1 MKEACCIPLCQLFLK
16 KDESLQK
23 KAASFIS
30 KYGDASSSTLQE
42 TLLSYQ
48 SEMFQSVQDILV
60 SFMKQ
65 PAEEAG
71 LPETTFQEKVRICRE
86 DNRIPFPANKE
97 DFLFQLSRLFDMNES
112 WETDTAIAALIAF
125 HPQLD
130 EEDFSRM
137 EPVFQRAANIIINSW
152 AVYESFLATF
162 LLEYQRLWTQKDT
175 ANQGFLSKLFTRLE
189 ERLKGIDA
197 NLSLIHI

>member
-1 MKEACCIPLCQLFLK
+1 
-16 KDESLQK
+16 
-23 KAASFIS
+23 
-30 KYGDASSSTLQE
+30 
-42 TLLSYQ
+42 
-48 SEMFQSVQDILV
+48 
-60 SFMKQ
+60 
-65 PAEEAG
+65 
-71 LPETTFQEKVRICRE
+71 
-86 DNRIPFPANKE
+86 
-97 DFLFQLSRLFDMNES
+97 MNES

-152 AVYESFLATF
+152 AVYENFLATF

-197 NLSLIHI
+197 NRGAYDERAFKRLADWQPT